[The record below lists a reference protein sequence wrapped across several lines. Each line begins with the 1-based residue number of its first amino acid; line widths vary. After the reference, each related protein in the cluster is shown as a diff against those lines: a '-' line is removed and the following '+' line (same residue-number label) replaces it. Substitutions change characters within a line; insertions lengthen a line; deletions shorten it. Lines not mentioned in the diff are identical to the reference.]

1 MAGMLFSDS
10 AIEFLQFLDID
21 KVNVSSR
28 AFFPHDQIV
37 FCGDLYLKT
46 RKRTLF
52 FIVQKTDEFGGRDQD
67 IQV

>member
-1 MAGMLFSDS
+1 MAVMLFSDS

-37 FCGDLYLKT
+37 FCGDVYPKT
-46 RKRTLF
+46 RERPLLL
-52 FIVQKTDEFGGRDQD
+52 IVRKTDEFGRRDQD
-67 IQV
+67 IQA